1 VHRIHYRFGLV
12 LALLV
17 VTTVVAVIVS
27 NLGPA
32 QRATERAD

>member
-1 VHRIHYRFGLV
+1 VITEALV
-12 LALLV
+12 GQLYLV
-17 VTTVVAVIVS
+17 IVVAVIVS